1 MKVYYAHFKGIYNT
15 LREAKDLDILRKLFP
30 NADIINPNSSEH
42 ASAYKNDGM
51 KHFTDIVK
59 SSDCV
64 VFRALSNG
72 KITAGVWQE
81 IKVAKDNHIPVIE
94 LPNLI
99 NRKLS
104 VKKTRHIF
112 NEHYKS
118 NIL

>member
-15 LREAKDLDILRKLFP
+15 LREKKDLGILRELFP
-30 NADIINPNSSEH
+30 NADIINPNSPEH

-51 KHFTDIVK
+51 KHFADIVK
-59 SSDCV
+59 SCNCV
-64 VFRALSNG
+64 AFRALQNG

-104 VKKTRHIF
+104 VKQTRHIF